1 MREAGCAYDTSGGT
15 DGAVD
20 AVGGCHGTA
29 DWRNVG
35 IAPFV
40 PPPQAA
46 STFWV
51 WHFLRG
57 GHGVCG
63 TLRIGGVLAAIVWW
77 CRTAGFSVSPQSQNA
92 LVLLMSL
99 AALVALFNAG
109 RRAELSSVGEVVFC
123 GALGAAWMVT
133 LGAGLY
139 WLLFP

>member
-1 MREAGCAYDTSGGT
+1 MFTTLLVALTVLLMLWVGVTALLIGGMW
-15 DGAVD
+15 VL
-20 AVGGCHGTA
+20 
-29 DWRNVG
+29 
-35 IAPFV
+35 P
-40 PPPQAA
+40 PLYPPQAA

-92 LVLLMSL
+92 LVLLLSL

>member
-1 MREAGCAYDTSGGT
+1 MLTTLLVALTVLLMLWVGVTALLIGGMW
-15 DGAVD
+15 VL
-20 AVGGCHGTA
+20 
-29 DWRNVG
+29 
-35 IAPFV
+35 PPLY